1 MSDANELLTLLTPS
15 QAARLAEVSE
25 SLVRAWIREG
35 RLPVVQTPYGRLIYR
50 QAVERLVEERRKR
63 QQQGK

>member
-15 QAARLAEVSE
+15 QAARLAGVSE
-25 SLVRAWIREG
+25 SLIRTWVRRG
-35 RLPVVQTPYGRLIYR
+35 QLPVIETPLGRLIFR
-50 QAVERLVEERRKR
+50 EAVERLVEERRKR